1 MATAE
6 QNTALVTGAS
16 AGLGR
21 AVARE
26 LVHRG
31 WRVIGTARRADRLHE
46 VAGIVALPG
55 DVADPNHRAEIA
67 ATVRELGRLDLLMNN
82 ASRLGPS
89 PLPKLA
95 DLDPAELVRIAR
107 NECRLRRWRSH
118 RQCCRG
124 CARRT
129 ASCSTSAPTR
139 PSTPT
144 RGGAV
149 TVRSKAALD
158 QLSAVLARRGTGPA
172 GVRVRPRR
180 HAHRDAPGGVPGRG
194 HLRPARTGDRGA
206 RAAARCSRAGRR
218 AVATARARLGDA
230 RRGRR

>member
-1 MATAE
+1 MADQNRAE

-95 DLDPAELVRIAR
+95 DLDPAELVLYRG
-107 NECRLRRWRSH
+107 NECRCATGAHTGSTAVAARVARRRAQRQLRRGR
-118 RQCCRG
+118 RRLRRVGRLRFVEGRARPAFRG
-124 CARRT
+124 AR
-129 ASCSTSAPTR
+129 
-139 PSTPT
+139 
-144 RGGAV
+144 
-149 TVRSKAALD
+149 
-158 QLSAVLARRGTGPA
+158 RRGTGPA
-172 GVRVRPRR
+172 GVRGRPR
-180 HAHRDAPGGVPGRG
+180 
-194 HLRPARTGDRGA
+194 
-206 RAAARCSRAGRR
+206 
-218 AVATARARLGDA
+218 
-230 RRGRR
+230 